1 MSTNILL
8 FALYCHVLPIL
19 CIDMNNSVSRVIS
32 MKPANASILRKINR
46 KLVFGLI
53 FFCSLS
59 VLLLFY
65 YKPDSAPA
73 SGEQLTPIPNVIPD
87 TQETNDKSSK
97 YIITLDPGHG
107 GYDPGKI
114 GVDDSPEKNINLRI
128 TLALKQKLSDM
139 GFVVYMTRED
149 DSSLNT
155 EATGTM
161 KNSDLNHRIQIVADH
176 QSDLFISIHQNSF
189 TDPSVHGAQVFY
201 FTGSKQGKLLA
212 ESIHGSIQSNI
223 DPDNERPVKG
233 NAEYMIL
240 KKSPCPAVIVECG
253 FLSNPDECKALTSAD
268 YQDAMAAAIAEG
280 IWYFIT
286 EYGDTLTE

>member
-1 MSTNILL
+1 
-8 FALYCHVLPIL
+8 
-19 CIDMNNSVSRVIS
+19 
-32 MKPANASILRKINR
+32 MKSANASILRKINR
-46 KLVFGLI
+46 KLVFSLI

-65 YKPDSAPA
+65 HKPGSSHNADNRSAP
-73 SGEQLTPIPNVIPD
+73 IPEVVPD
-87 TQETNDKSSK
+87 TSETNDTSSK

-114 GVDDSPEKNINLRI
+114 GVDDSQEKNINLQI
-128 TLALKQKLSDM
+128 TLALKQKLTDM
-139 GFVVYMTRED
+139 GFVVYLTRED

-155 EATGTM
+155 ETKGTM
-161 KNSDLNHRIQIVADH
+161 KTSDLNHRVQIVADH
-176 QSDLFISIHQNSF
+176 QSDLFVSIHQNSF

-201 FTGSKQGKLLA
+201 FTGSEQGKLLA
-212 ESIHGSIQSNI
+212 ESIHGSIRSNI

-233 NAEYMIL
+233 NSEYMIL

-253 FLSNPDECKALTSAD
+253 FLSNPDECTALISAD

-280 IWYFIT
+280 IWSFIT
-286 EYGDTLTE
+286 EYGETLTA

>member
-65 YKPDSAPA
+65 YKPDTSADTDNQSVPVP
-73 SGEQLTPIPNVIPD
+73 EVVPD
-87 TQETNDKSSK
+87 TSETNDTSSK
-97 YIITLDPGHG
+97 YVITLDPGHG

-139 GFVVYMTRED
+139 GFIVYMTRED

-212 ESIHGSIQSNI
+212 ESIHGSIQANI

-253 FLSNPDECKALTSAD
+253 FLSNPEEAAKLTDTKYQKKMAD
-268 YQDAMAAAIAEG
+268 AITKG
-280 IWYFIT
+280 IIACV
-286 EYGDTLTE
+286 EN

>member
-65 YKPDSAPA
+65 YKPDTS
-73 SGEQLTPIPNVIPD
+73 PD
-87 TQETNDKSSK
+87 TDNQSVPVPEVVPDTSETNDTSSK
-97 YIITLDPGHG
+97 YVITLDPGHG

-253 FLSNPDECKALTSAD
+253 FLSNPEEAAKLTDTKYQKKMAD
-268 YQDAMAAAIAEG
+268 AITKG
-280 IWYFIT
+280 IIACV
-286 EYGDTLTE
+286 EN